1 MDPTVQALRDY
12 QKLLVEGII
21 DEREFAAKKAELL
34 SKVSSVAAQPTALA
48 ASATA
53 PALAQQPK
61 VAVFWD
67 YENVRV
73 PPTITTAGAV
83 AAIRRLAREHGNV
96 DDLRLYYDSRNQGEN
111 QTDRTKLQTNGFTLV
126 DCPKRKDVKETLDK
140 TLIVDMMSFRVKC
153 ENACVVII
161 TGDGDYAYALN
172 TLSRLGVKII
182 VIYGPFS
189 TTAGDLLDAAD
200 VAISFDKLFSAGRG
214 EEPENTSSASS
225 LAYGP
230 SEAKSEEVE
239 VETVQ
244 ADDDDPLYI
253 HSVNWSGGGND
264 WTTDAKVCA
273 TYYKKTGRKD
283 KDALRGECASAIDS
297 GLVEVGQRR
306 VSDGMIVPV
315 DTTESAQ
322 DGFSPQV
329 YIRLTDIGRERL
341 SASWSPQDDPSY
353 KTELCKYHMS
363 LVNRCNRGSACPYAH
378 GESELR
384 PRKTPR

>member
-12 QKLLVEGII
+12 QKLLADGII
-21 DEREFAAKKAELL
+21 DAREFAVKKAELL
-34 SKVSSVAAQPTALA
+34 LVGASAAAQPTALA

-153 ENACVVII
+153 ENACIVII

-200 VAISFDKLFSAGRG
+200 VAISFDKLFSPGRG

-225 LAYGP
+225 LAHGP
-230 SEAKSEEVE
+230 SEAKSEVLE

-253 HSVNWSGGGND
+253 HCVNLSQGGGND
-264 WTTDAKVCA
+264 WTTDPKVCLN
-273 TYYKKTGRKD
+273 YYIKAGRKD
-283 KDALRGECASAIDS
+283 KDAVQRERASAIGS
-297 GLVEVGQRR
+297 GLVEVGLRR
-306 VSDGMIVPV
+306 ESDRTIVPV
-315 DTTESAQ
+315 DTTVSFP
-322 DGFSPQV
+322 DGFSPQL
-329 YIRLTDIGRERL
+329 YIRLTGRGRARL
-341 SASWSPQDDPSY
+341 LPSWSPQDDWNY
-353 KTELCKYHMS
+353 KTELSRYHRMDG
-363 LVNRCNRGSACPYAH
+363 CNKGSACPYAH
-378 GESELR
+378 GVSELR